1 MRWPVLWFAIVASLL
16 GILTTPHADA
26 RGAASGGRGGGMGRV
41 ARGGNFAIHIGH
53 AFHPAR
59 FANQRFRPFAARRL
73 NQRRFAQ
80 NDFSGIWPGYGYWP
94 DDWSDGGGYAYQPQ
108 PAPAQPQVIVIHA
121 DADQHLVSADPMPD
135 YSYVAG
141 CHAIPN
147 GYHCDTA
154 ATAH

>member
-1 MRWPVLWFAIVASLL
+1 MRWPVLLFAMVVSLL
-16 GILTTPHADA
+16 GILTPPHAEA
-26 RGAASGGRGGGMGRV
+26 RGGAGGG
-41 ARGGNFAIHIGH
+41 RGGNFAVHIGH
-53 AFHPAR
+53 AFRPAP
-59 FANQRFRPFAARRL
+59 FANQRFRPFAARHL

-135 YSYVAG
+135 HSYVAG